1 MGLDLVEMV
10 MDVEQDFDIQIPD
23 SDAAELR
30 TLGALYHYV
39 RTRARGLPIM
49 PELPAADGV
58 PRADPVS
65 QRLVDIVERT
75 TGHRGDRM
83 THSTRFIEDLRMG

>member
-30 TLGALYHYV
+30 TLGALYYYV
-39 RTRARGLPIM
+39 RTHAPRLTIKPEIRAT
-49 PELPAADGV
+49 DGV
-58 PRADPVS
+58 PRADPVW

-75 TGHRGDRM
+75 TGQRGDRM
-83 THSTRFIEDLRMG
+83 TPNTRFVEDLRMG

>member
-1 MGLDLVEMV
+1 MGLDIVEMV
-10 MDVEQDFDIQIPD
+10 MDVEQNFDIQIPD

-39 RTRARGLPIM
+39 RTHAPGLPFI
-49 PELPAADGV
+49 PEIPAADGI
-58 PRADPVS
+58 PRADPVW

-75 TGHRGDRM
+75 TGQRGDRM
-83 THSTRFIEDLRMG
+83 TPNTRFIEDLRMG